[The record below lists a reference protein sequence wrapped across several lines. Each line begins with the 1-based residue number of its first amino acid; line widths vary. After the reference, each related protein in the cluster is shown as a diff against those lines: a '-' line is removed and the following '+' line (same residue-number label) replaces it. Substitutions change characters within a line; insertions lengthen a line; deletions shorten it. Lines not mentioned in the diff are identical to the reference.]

1 MSKKTLLATVLS
13 VGGAV
18 AAFAETGG
26 SSNITMPSGVD
37 IPGMIGSGVA
47 VLGGIV
53 AVAIAAWAGWVLVK
67 KCLQWVRKSF
77 S

>member
-1 MSKKTLLATVLS
+1 MGKKILLATVLS

-18 AAFAETGG
+18 ASFAEDVTA
-26 SSNITMPSGVD
+26 NTVQMPAGVD

-47 VLGGIV
+47 VLGTVVGV
-53 AVAIAAWAGWVLVK
+53 ALAAWAGWVLVK

-77 S
+77 N